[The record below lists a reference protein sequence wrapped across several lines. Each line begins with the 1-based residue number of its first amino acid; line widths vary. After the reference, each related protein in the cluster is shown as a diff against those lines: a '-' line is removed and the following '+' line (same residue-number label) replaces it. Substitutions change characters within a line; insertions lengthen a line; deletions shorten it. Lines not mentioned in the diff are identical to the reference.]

1 MEKPRLTTDGVK
13 QLLETKFIN
22 VFDLQ
27 YAPGKHYYNA
37 TRSKAENLT
46 ALRSDSEFQA
56 MIPDAVSC
64 FVIVQVRGEEPK
76 LLLSYE
82 FRYPTGQFLLSPP
95 AGLIDPEDRGAEVPA
110 LLTAKREILEETGLP
125 VRETDRIWLV
135 NPLLFSSPGMTDE
148 SNALACAV
156 ISMDSFDGLDRSG
169 AVGTELFGGY
179 ELYTEEDARRI
190 LRKGRDDRGNFY
202 SVYTWCALM
211 YFVSGLWKEQ

>member
-1 MEKPRLTTDGVK
+1 MEKPRLTIDGVK
-13 QLLETKFIN
+13 QLLETRFIN

-37 TRSKAENLT
+37 TRNKAGDLT
-46 ALRSDSEFQA
+46 ALKSDSKFQA

-64 FVIVQVRGEEPK
+64 FVIVKVRGEEPK

-95 AGLIDPEDRGAEVPA
+95 AGLIDPEDRGVEEPA
-110 LLTAKREILEETGLP
+110 VLTAKREILEETGLP
-125 VRETDRIWLV
+125 VGETDRVWLV

-156 ISMDSFDGLDRSG
+156 ISMDNFEGLDRSG
-169 AVGTELFGGY
+169 AVGTELFSGY
-179 ELYTEEDARRI
+179 ELYSEEDARRI
-190 LRKGRDDRGNFY
+190 LLKGRDDNGNFY

>member
-1 MEKPRLTTDGVK
+1 MEKPRLTMDGVK
-13 QLLETKFIN
+13 QLLTTRFIN

-27 YAPGKHYYNA
+27 YEPGKHYYNA
-37 TRSKAENLT
+37 TRSKAENLV
-46 ALRSDSEFQA
+46 ALKSDKEFQE
-56 MIPDAVSC
+56 MTPDAVSC
-64 FVIVQVRGEEPK
+64 FVIVEVKGEEPK

-95 AGLIDPEDRGAEVPA
+95 AGLIDPEDREAEAPA
-110 LLTAKREILEETGLP
+110 LLAAKREILEETGLT
-125 VRETDRIWLV
+125 VTEKDRIRLV

-156 ISMDSFDGLDRSG
+156 ITMDSFDGVDRSG
-169 AVGTELFGGY
+169 AVGTELFCGY
-179 ELYTEEDARRI
+179 ELYTEADARRI
-190 LRKGRDDRGNFY
+190 LREGRDDNGNFF

>member
-1 MEKPRLTTDGVK
+1 MQKPRLTMDGVK
-13 QLLETKFIN
+13 QLLETRFIN

-27 YAPGKHYYNA
+27 YEPGKHYYNA
-37 TRSKAENLT
+37 TRRKAEDLT
-46 ALRSDSEFQA
+46 ALKSDSEFQS

-64 FVIVQVRGEEPK
+64 FVIVKVKGEEPK

-82 FRYPTGQFLLSPP
+82 FRYPAGRFLLSPP
-95 AGLIDPEDRGAEVPA
+95 AGLIDPGARGAEVPA

-125 VRETDRIWLV
+125 VSETDRIRLV

-156 ISMDSFDGLDRSG
+156 ITMDSFEGVDRSG
-169 AVGTELFGGY
+169 AEGTELFSGY

-190 LRKGRDDRGNFY
+190 LREGRDDNGNFY

-211 YFVSGLWKEQ
+211 YFVSGLWKEE

>member
-1 MEKPRLTTDGVK
+1 MQKPRLTMDGVK
-13 QLLETKFIN
+13 QLLETRFIN

-27 YAPGKHYYNA
+27 YEPGKHYYNA
-37 TRSKAENLT
+37 TRRKAEDLT
-46 ALRSDSEFQA
+46 ALKSDSEFQS

-64 FVIVQVRGEEPK
+64 FVIVKVKGEEPK

-82 FRYPTGQFLLSPP
+82 FRYPAGRFLLSPP
-95 AGLIDPEDRGAEVPA
+95 AGLIDPGDRGAEVPA

-125 VRETDRIWLV
+125 VGETDRIRLV

-156 ISMDSFDGLDRSG
+156 ITMDSFEGVDRSG
-169 AVGTELFGGY
+169 AEGTELFSGY

-190 LRKGRDDRGNFY
+190 LREGRDDNGNFY

-211 YFVSGLWKEQ
+211 YFVSGLWKEE

>member
-1 MEKPRLTTDGVK
+1 MEKPRLTMDGVK
-13 QLLETKFIN
+13 QLLATRFIN

-27 YAPGKHYYNA
+27 YEPGKHYYNA
-37 TRSKAENLT
+37 TRSKAENLV
-46 ALRSDSEFQA
+46 ALKSDKEFQE
-56 MIPDAVSC
+56 MTPDAVSC
-64 FVIVQVRGEEPK
+64 FVIVEVKGEEPK

-95 AGLIDPEDRGAEVPA
+95 AGLIDPEDREAEAPA
-110 LLTAKREILEETGLP
+110 LLAAKREILEETGLT
-125 VRETDRIWLV
+125 VTEKDRIRLV

-156 ISMDSFDGLDRSG
+156 IAMDSFDGVDRSG
-169 AVGTELFGGY
+169 AVGTELFCGY
-179 ELYTEEDARRI
+179 ELYTEADARRI
-190 LRKGRDDRGNFY
+190 LREGRDDNGNFF

>member
-1 MEKPRLTTDGVK
+1 MEKPRLTMDGVK
-13 QLLETKFIN
+13 QLLTTRFIN

-27 YAPGKHYYNA
+27 YEPGKHYYNA
-37 TRSKAENLT
+37 TRSKAENLV
-46 ALRSDSEFQA
+46 ALKSDKEFQE
-56 MIPDAVSC
+56 MTPDAVSC
-64 FVIVQVRGEEPK
+64 FVIVEVKGEEPK

-95 AGLIDPEDRGAEVPA
+95 AGLIDPEDREAEAPA
-110 LLTAKREILEETGLP
+110 LLAAKREILEETGLT
-125 VRETDRIWLV
+125 VTEKDRIRLV

-156 ISMDSFDGLDRSG
+156 ITMDNFDGVDRSG
-169 AVGTELFGGY
+169 AVGTELFCGY
-179 ELYTEEDARRI
+179 ELYTEADARRI
-190 LRKGRDDRGNFY
+190 LREGRDDNGNFF

>member
-1 MEKPRLTTDGVK
+1 MEKPRLTIDGVK
-13 QLLETKFIN
+13 QLLETRFIN

-37 TRSKAENLT
+37 TRNKAGDLT
-46 ALRSDSEFQA
+46 ALKSDSEFQA

-64 FVIVQVRGEEPK
+64 FVIVKVRGEEPK

-95 AGLIDPEDRGAEVPA
+95 AGLIDPEDRGAEEPA
-110 LLTAKREILEETGLP
+110 VLTAKREIFEETGLP
-125 VRETDRIWLV
+125 VGETDKVWLV

-156 ISMDSFDGLDRSG
+156 ISMDSFEGLDRSG
-169 AVGTELFGGY
+169 AVGTELFSGY

-190 LRKGRDDRGNFY
+190 LLEGRDDNGNFY